1 MTYPIYTRQQLEDM
15 KRPELWAICEQLGIH
30 RFAKLEKLY
39 ESILE
44 KMPQP
49 VSEEEIQV
57 EAEAEGK
64 LDAVIINDGD
74 AHEPW
79 VAKVNGV
86 EVARDSIYLR
96 FFNWLKKRY
105 NVINE
110 YEQCDFNS
118 LAIWDEPQ
126 KELEAELE
134 VQFVS
139 SFRDV
144 DQLKEDLQGL
154 VLHSET
160 SNTQEDIDSPW
171 VICEGR
177 QYAVDGLVFREEK
190 ETSMQRCY
198 EVFEDDKFLTFV
210 FAHTAK
216 RGYLRWKYLGDDY
229 ADIPS
234 LLSAICC
241 ERGSSRIFSFC

>member
-1 MTYPIYTRQQLEDM
+1 MTYPIYTRQQLEVM
-15 KRPELWAICEQLGIH
+15 KRPELWAVCDQLGIH

-39 ESILE
+39 EAILE
-44 KMPQP
+44 KMPQS
-49 VSEEEIQV
+49 VNEEEVQV
-57 EAEAEGK
+57 EAEAKAEGK

-96 FFNWLKKRY
+96 FLNWLKKRY

-118 LAIWDEPQ
+118 LAIWDESQ
-126 KELEAELE
+126 AEMEEFIDCSFCGADELE
-134 VQFVS
+134 Q
-139 SFRDV
+139 
-144 DQLKEDLQGL
+144 DLQDL
-154 VLHSET
+154 IVHSET
-160 SNTQEDIDSPW
+160 SDTQEDINSPW

-177 QYAVDGLVFREEK
+177 QYAVEGFTFREEK

-198 EVFEDDKFLTFV
+198 EVFRDGKFLTFV

-234 LLSAICC
+234 LMSAICC

>member
-1 MTYPIYTRQQLEDM
+1 M
-15 KRPELWAICEQLGIH
+15 KRPELWAVCDQLGIH

-39 ESILE
+39 EAILE

-49 VSEEEIQV
+49 VNEEEVQV
-57 EAEAEGK
+57 EAEAKAEGK

-96 FFNWLKKRY
+96 FLNWLKKRY

-118 LAIWDEPQ
+118 LAIWDDESQ
-126 KELEAELE
+126 EELEAELE
-134 VQFVS
+134 AQFVS

-144 DQLKEDLQGL
+144 DQLEEDLQGL

-160 SNTQEDIDSPW
+160 SDTQKDIDSPW

-177 QYAVDGLVFREEK
+177 QYAVEGFTFREEK

-198 EVFEDDKFLTFV
+198 EVFED
-210 FAHTAK
+210 
-216 RGYLRWKYLGDDY
+216 
-229 ADIPS
+229 ADVPS
-234 LLSAICC
+234 LLSAIRC
-241 ERGSSRIFSFC
+241 ERGSGRIFSFC